1 MTFEEIVAL
10 LDAKASGKVSI
21 IEGKAV
27 ISVSS
32 ENWSEISAILKNE
45 SKLNFDYLM
54 CISAY
59 DKGDNKVYGAAYNFY
74 STVKNHY
81 LEVRV
86 EVEDGT
92 SIPSVVE
99 LWKAADWHEREAYD
113 MMGLKF
119 EGHPYLRRILLSDDW
134 EGYPLRKNYKE
145 PDYYHGLPV
154 PKDNRIGIDG
164 SKFSR

>member
-10 LDAKASGKVSI
+10 LDTKASGKASV
-21 IEGKAV
+21 IEGKTV
-27 ISVSS
+27 ISVSP
-32 ENWSEISAILKNE
+32 ENWSEISSVLKNE

-74 STVKNHY
+74 STVNNHY

-86 EVEDGT
+86 EAEDGAPI
-92 SIPSVVE
+92 SSVVE

-119 EGHPYLRRILLSDDW
+119 EGHPDLKRILLSDDW

-145 PDYYHGLPV
+145 PDYYHGVPV
-154 PKDNRIGIDG
+154 PKDKSYWD
-164 SKFSR
+164 

>member
-1 MTFEEIVAL
+1 MNFEEIVSL
-10 LDAKASGKVSI
+10 LDNKANGKVSV
-21 IEGKAV
+21 IEGKNV
-27 ISVSS
+27 ILVAP
-32 ENWSEISAILKNE
+32 ENWSEISSVLKNE

-59 DKGDNKVYGAAYNFY
+59 DKGDSKVYGAAYNFY
-74 STVKNHY
+74 STVNNHY

-86 EVEDGT
+86 EAEDGT

-99 LWKAADWHEREAYD
+99 LWKTADWHEREAYD

-119 EGHPYLRRILLSDDW
+119 EGHPDLKRILLSEDW

-145 PDYYHGLPV
+145 PDYYHGVPV
-154 PKDNRIGIDG
+154 PKDKSYWD
-164 SKFSR
+164 

>member
-1 MTFEEIVAL
+1 MTFEEIFAM
-10 LDAKASGKVSI
+10 LDTKASGKASV
-21 IEGKAV
+21 IEGKDV
-27 ISVSS
+27 ISVSP
-32 ENWSEISAILKNE
+32 ENWSEISSVLKNE

-59 DKGDNKVYGAAYNFY
+59 DKGDSKVYGAAYNFY
-74 STVKNHY
+74 STVNNHY

-86 EVEDGT
+86 EAEDGT

-99 LWKAADWHEREAYD
+99 LWKTADWHEREAYD

-119 EGHPYLRRILLSDDW
+119 EGHPDLKRILLSEDW

-145 PDYYHGLPV
+145 PDYYHGVPV
-154 PKDNRIGIDG
+154 PKDKSYWD
-164 SKFSR
+164 

>member
-10 LDAKASGKVSI
+10 LDTKASGKASV
-21 IEGKAV
+21 IEGKTV
-27 ISVSS
+27 ISVSP
-32 ENWSEISAILKNE
+32 ENWSEISSLLKNE

-59 DKGDNKVYGAAYNFY
+59 DKGDNKVYGVAYNFY
-74 STVKNHY
+74 STVNNHY

-86 EVEDGT
+86 EAEDGT

-99 LWKAADWHEREAYD
+99 LWKTADWHEREAYD

-119 EGHPYLRRILLSDDW
+119 EGHPDLKRILLSEDW
-134 EGYPLRKNYKE
+134 EGYPLRKDYKE
-145 PDYYHGLPV
+145 PDYYHGVPV
-154 PKDNRIGIDG
+154 PKDKSYWD
-164 SKFSR
+164 

>member
-1 MTFEEIVAL
+1 MKFEEIVAL
-10 LDAKASGKVSI
+10 LDTKASGKASV
-21 IEGKAV
+21 IEGKTV
-27 ISVSS
+27 ISVSP
-32 ENWSEISAILKNE
+32 ENWSEISSLLKNE

-74 STVKNHY
+74 STVNNHY

-86 EVEDGT
+86 EAEDDI
-92 SIPSVVE
+92 SIPSVAG
-99 LWKAADWHEREAYD
+99 LWKTADWHEREAYD

-119 EGHPYLRRILLSDDW
+119 EGHPNLKRILLSEDW

-145 PDYYHGLPV
+145 PDYYHGVPV
-154 PKDNRIGIDG
+154 PKDKSYWD
-164 SKFSR
+164 

>member
-1 MTFEEIVAL
+1 MTFEEIVTL
-10 LDAKASGKVSI
+10 LDIKASGKASV
-21 IEGKAV
+21 IEDKTV
-27 ISVSS
+27 ISVSP
-32 ENWSEISAILKNE
+32 ENWSEISSMLKNE

-59 DKGDNKVYGAAYNFY
+59 DKGDSKVYGAAYNFY
-74 STVKNHY
+74 STVNNHY

-86 EVEDGT
+86 EAEDGT

-99 LWKAADWHEREAYD
+99 LWKTADWHEREAYD

-119 EGHPYLRRILLSDDW
+119 EGHPDLKRILLSEDW

-145 PDYYHGLPV
+145 PDYYHGVPV
-154 PKDNRIGIDG
+154 PKDKSYWD
-164 SKFSR
+164 

>member
-10 LDAKASGKVSI
+10 LDVKASGKASV

-27 ISVSS
+27 ISVSP
-32 ENWSEISAILKNE
+32 ENWSEISSLLKNE

-59 DKGDNKVYGAAYNFY
+59 DKGDSKVYGAAYNFY
-74 STVKNHY
+74 STVNNHY

-86 EVEDGT
+86 EVEDGV
-92 SIPSVVE
+92 SIPTVAN
-99 LWKAADWHEREAYD
+99 LWKAANWHEREAFD

-119 EGHPYLRRILLSDDW
+119 EGHPDLRRILLSEDW

-154 PKDNRIGIDG
+154 PKDKSYWD
-164 SKFSR
+164 